1 MPAEAISYTLTNVT
15 QSYSTSP
22 LNFSIR
28 KELNEIGELSIELPF
43 TSEINSKFTH
53 GDTVELYRDSTLLF
67 KGVIVEKEL
76 NKESKTIR
84 LTILGEEVKLNWTL
98 FSKNGSYRVQ
108 YDNVAANQIAI
119 DILRG
124 AQGEESVA
132 WRDDWDAVSWY
143 FRQEITIT
151 NNNNEDLTEFQVRL
165 ELDATKVGEHFDWVR
180 MGEDLR
186 FYDENGNKLSYYIE
200 SWDEVNK
207 QAIVWVKVG
216 LIPSNGTAKIKMYYG
231 NSSAVSES
239 DPEAVFEFFDDFEGS
254 SLDTNKWAI
263 AGTYEILEVANGAL
277 HLRTTDGFAGVITKQ
292 EFSNQYVVEDKS
304 KLISRDKQTQV
315 LYVDTSNRYVTTITK
330 IDGWEEKI
338 ILVVDGTVVLTE
350 NETAQLSF
358 DVYYIAKSTFNN
370 GTIEY
375 ELYDEDY
382 NILVSLSGSDSTY
395 TNGKI
400 GLGTFGKSTEPAEF
414 YTDWVRVR
422 KYAEQELT
430 AEYGTEEYGKLT
442 CPTTTLSMRFE
453 YAQRW
458 KALQKLADVLGKDL
472 WLDGSGVHIGDK
484 GSAKTLTYFKTI
496 RKTENS
502 EDIINKVHLLGT
514 GDGINQYTATA
525 EDTTSQNNYGLRE
538 RAYMLRDIENE
549 DTLLLKAQQI
559 ITDNKDPV
567 EYIEIE
573 APFTSDILSLDVGDT
588 ITINDSELGLS
599 GDYRVKRLEIG
610 PTTIRAELVNTI
622 ALLSDKLKEYYNG
635 LESLG
640 VYAQG
645 ATNLY
650 SVQDSDNADPNHPL
664 ELKIYVPPE
673 AIKINRVKLNLVVG
687 PFRAYSKATLG
698 GGATTQTSTA
708 SSANFVY
715 GESSGIGTQSVT
727 LTSVYGGELLVLLYN
742 PSTTDTERIQP
753 TLSIGSDIFDDIS
766 AMDVP
771 PLGVSTMTF
780 TRYYAS
786 ASDLEYKCDIYPSDS
801 NIEVYLYAIGDKGHS
816 HEVSIPDHTHEI
828 DFGIYEIDKNAT
840 VDIDVNGTV
849 VKTGSTGETDLDI
862 TQYIT
867 TGWNTIKF
875 TPSDLARIQASVFFQ
890 VFIQSR

>member
-22 LNFSIR
+22 SNFSIR
-28 KELNEIGELSIELPF
+28 KELNEIGELSVELPF

-84 LTILGEEVKLNWTL
+84 LTALGEEVKLNWSL

-108 YDNVAANQIAI
+108 YDNIAADTIAS
-119 DILRG
+119 DIL
-124 AQGEESVA
+124 S
-132 WRDDWDAVSWY
+132 
-143 FRQEITIT
+143 
-151 NNNNEDLTEFQVRL
+151 
-165 ELDATKVGEHFDWVR
+165 
-180 MGEDLR
+180 
-186 FYDENGNKLSYYIE
+186 
-200 SWDEVNK
+200 
-207 QAIVWVKVG
+207 
-216 LIPSNGTAKIKMYYG
+216 GTGY
-231 NSSAVSES
+231 
-239 DPEAVFEFFDDFEGS
+239 
-254 SLDTNKWAI
+254 SL
-263 AGTYEILEVANGAL
+263 
-277 HLRTTDGFAGVITKQ
+277 
-292 EFSNQYVVEDKS
+292 
-304 KLISRDKQTQV
+304 
-315 LYVDTSNRYVTTITK
+315 
-330 IDGWEEKI
+330 
-338 ILVVDGTVVLTE
+338 
-350 NETAQLSF
+350 
-358 DVYYIAKSTFNN
+358 
-370 GTIEY
+370 
-375 ELYDEDY
+375 
-382 NILVSLSGSDSTY
+382 
-395 TNGKI
+395 
-400 GLGTFGKSTEPAEF
+400 AE
-414 YTDWVRVR
+414 
-422 KYAEQELT
+422 
-430 AEYGTEEYGKLT
+430 

-472 WLDGSGVHIGDK
+472 WLASDGVHIGDK
-484 GSAKTLTYFKTI
+484 GSAKTLTYYKMI

-514 GDGINQYTATA
+514 GDGINQYTATE
-525 EDTTSQNNYGLRE
+525 EDTASQNNYGLRE

-549 DTLLLKAQQI
+549 NTLSLKAQQI

-588 ITINDSELGLS
+588 ITISDSELGLS

-650 SVQDSDNADPNHPL
+650 SVQDSDNADPDHPL

-673 AIKINRVKLNLVVG
+673 AIKINRVKLNLMVG
-687 PFRAYSKATLG
+687 PFRAYSKATKG

-708 SSANFVY
+708 SSANFAY
-715 GESSGIGTQSVT
+715 GEVEGVGTQSVT
-727 LTSVYGGELLVLLYN
+727 LNDVYGGRLVALIYN
-742 PSTTDTERIQP
+742 PSTTDTKRIQP
-753 TLSIGSDIFDDIS
+753 TLYIGTTDYNELDAIDI
-766 AMDVP
+766 P
-771 PLGVSTMTF
+771 PLGLVAVSYA
-780 TRYYAS
+780 RYYSSKA
-786 ASDLEYKCDIYPSDS
+786 DREFKCEIYPSDS
-801 NIEVYLYAIGDKGHS
+801 TVEVYLLATGDTGHS
-816 HEVSIPDHTHEI
+816 HDITLPDHTHEI

>member
-1 MPAEAISYTLTNVT
+1 MPAEAISYTLSNTT

-28 KELNEIGELSIELPF
+28 KELNEIGELSVELPF
-43 TSEINSKFTH
+43 TSEINNKFAH

-67 KGVIVEKEL
+67 KGIIVEKEL

-108 YDNVAANQIAI
+108 YDNIAADTIAG
-119 DILRG
+119 DIL
-124 AQGEESVA
+124 S
-132 WRDDWDAVSWY
+132 
-143 FRQEITIT
+143 
-151 NNNNEDLTEFQVRL
+151 
-165 ELDATKVGEHFDWVR
+165 
-180 MGEDLR
+180 
-186 FYDENGNKLSYYIE
+186 
-200 SWDEVNK
+200 
-207 QAIVWVKVG
+207 
-216 LIPSNGTAKIKMYYG
+216 GTGY
-231 NSSAVSES
+231 
-239 DPEAVFEFFDDFEGS
+239 
-254 SLDTNKWAI
+254 SL
-263 AGTYEILEVANGAL
+263 
-277 HLRTTDGFAGVITKQ
+277 
-292 EFSNQYVVEDKS
+292 
-304 KLISRDKQTQV
+304 
-315 LYVDTSNRYVTTITK
+315 
-330 IDGWEEKI
+330 
-338 ILVVDGTVVLTE
+338 
-350 NETAQLSF
+350 
-358 DVYYIAKSTFNN
+358 
-370 GTIEY
+370 
-375 ELYDEDY
+375 
-382 NILVSLSGSDSTY
+382 
-395 TNGKI
+395 
-400 GLGTFGKSTEPAEF
+400 AE
-414 YTDWVRVR
+414 
-422 KYAEQELT
+422 
-430 AEYGTEEYGKLT
+430 
-442 CPTTTLSMRFE
+442 CPTTMLSMRFE

-472 WLDGSGVHIGDK
+472 WLASDGVHISDK
-484 GSAKTLTYFKTI
+484 GSAKTLTYYKMI

-525 EDTTSQNNYGLRE
+525 EDTASQNDYGLRE
-538 RAYMLRDIENE
+538 RAYILRDIENE

-573 APFTSDILSLDVGDT
+573 APFTSDIISLDVGDT

-673 AIKINRVKLNLVVG
+673 AIKINRVKLNLVID
-687 PFRAYSKATLG
+687 PFRAYSKAIKGGGAGTVTSASG
-698 GGATTQTSTA
+698 GGATQTSSA
-708 SSANFVY
+708 SDAGQVHASDSDDYA
-715 GESSGIGTQSVT
+715 GSLSVT
-727 LTSVYGGELLVLLYN
+727 LYSVKGYTATGSLTN
-742 PSTTDTERIQP
+742 NHHSDP
-753 TLSIGSDIFDDIS
+753 T
-766 AMDVP
+766 
-771 PLGVSTMTF
+771 TF
-780 TRYYAS
+780 T
-786 ASDLEYKCDIYPSDS
+786 
-801 NIEVYLYAIGDKGHS
+801 VYLKDNQGKSEEREVTLGTGETATFSWSNNFPDFRDVTVTIDPIFADTLTINATGDGQHT
-816 HEVSIPDHTHEI
+816 HTVDIPAHTHDVTLPDHTHEI
-828 DFGIYEIDKNAT
+828 DFGIYEIDTGAT
-840 VDIDVNGTV
+840 VDIEVNGTV

>member
-22 LNFSIR
+22 FNFSIR
-28 KELNEIGELSIELPF
+28 KELNEIGELGVELPF
-43 TSEINSKFTH
+43 TNEINSKFAH

-108 YDNVAANQIAI
+108 YDNIAADTIAS
-119 DILRG
+119 DILSG
-124 AQGEESVA
+124 TGYSLAECS
-132 WRDDWDAVSWY
+132 
-143 FRQEITIT
+143 TIT
-151 NNNNEDLTEFQVRL
+151 
-165 ELDATKVGEHFDWVR
+165 
-180 MGEDLR
+180 
-186 FYDENGNKLSYYIE
+186 LSI
-200 SWDEVNK
+200 
-207 QAIVWVKVG
+207 
-216 LIPSNGTAKIKMYYG
+216 
-231 NSSAVSES
+231 
-239 DPEAVFEFFDDFEGS
+239 
-254 SLDTNKWAI
+254 
-263 AGTYEILEVANGAL
+263 
-277 HLRTTDGFAGVITKQ
+277 
-292 EFSNQYVVEDKS
+292 
-304 KLISRDKQTQV
+304 
-315 LYVDTSNRYVTTITK
+315 
-330 IDGWEEKI
+330 
-338 ILVVDGTVVLTE
+338 
-350 NETAQLSF
+350 
-358 DVYYIAKSTFNN
+358 
-370 GTIEY
+370 
-375 ELYDEDY
+375 
-382 NILVSLSGSDSTY
+382 
-395 TNGKI
+395 
-400 GLGTFGKSTEPAEF
+400 
-414 YTDWVRVR
+414 
-422 KYAEQELT
+422 
-430 AEYGTEEYGKLT
+430 
-442 CPTTTLSMRFE
+442 RFE

-458 KALQKLADVLGKDL
+458 KALQKLADILGKDL
-472 WLDGSGVHIGDK
+472 WLASDGVHIGDK
-484 GSAKTLTYFKTI
+484 GSAKTLTYYKMI

-525 EDTTSQNNYGLRE
+525 EDSTSQSNYGLRE

-549 DTLLLKAQQI
+549 NTLSLKAQQI

-599 GDYRVKRLEIG
+599 GDYRVKRLEIS

-708 SSANFVY
+708 SSANFTY
-715 GESSGIGTQSVT
+715 GEAKGIGTQSVI
-727 LTSVYGGELLVLLYN
+727 LNSVYGGELLVLLYN
-742 PSTTDTERIQP
+742 SSTTDTERIQP
-753 TLSIGSDIFDDIS
+753 TLSIGSDTFNDIS

-849 VKTGSTGETDLDI
+849 VRTGSTGETDLDI

-867 TGWNTIKF
+867 TGWNTITL